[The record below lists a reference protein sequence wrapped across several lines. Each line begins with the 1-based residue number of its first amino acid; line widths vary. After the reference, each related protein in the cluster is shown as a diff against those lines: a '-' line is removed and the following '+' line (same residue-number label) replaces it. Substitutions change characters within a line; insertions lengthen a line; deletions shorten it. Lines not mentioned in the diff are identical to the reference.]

1 MNATSYTPDQLLGQL
16 NDVERKNAPES
27 LYLAG
32 DPELLRAGR
41 RVSVVGTRRVS
52 DASLE
57 RVRSL
62 VKELVRREIIVV
74 SGLAAGVDTAAHSAA
89 IEFGGRT
96 VAVLGTPLDA
106 FYPTANKALQ
116 LQIMSDHAAVSQFPF
131 GYPSV
136 PGNFPMRNRTMALL
150 TDATVIVEAGEASG
164 TRHQGWEA
172 LRLGR
177 DVFIMKSVAIDPRL
191 TWPSEMIAYGAQS
204 LTRESLGATINN
216 LPAYTDRVDVET
228 FAF

>member
-1 MNATSYTPDQLLGQL
+1 MNATNYTPDQLLGQL

-32 DPELLRAGR
+32 DSELLRAGR

-52 DASLE
+52 DAGLK

-62 VKELVRREIIVV
+62 VKELVRRNIIVV
-74 SGLAAGVDTAAHSAA
+74 SGLAAGVDTAAHAAA

-106 FYPTANKALQ
+106 FYPATNKALQ
-116 LQIMSDHAAVSQFPF
+116 LQIMSDHAAVSQFPS

-150 TDATVIVEAGEASG
+150 TDATVIVEAGETSG

-177 DVFIMKSVAIDPRL
+177 DVFIMQSVAIDPRL
-191 TWPSEMIAYGAQS
+191 SWPSEMIAYGAQS
-204 LTRESLGATINN
+204 LTRESLDATFDN
-216 LPAYTDRVDVET
+216 LPAYTDRVDVEA

>member
-1 MNATSYTPDQLLGQL
+1 MKTTSYTPDELLGQL

-27 LYLAG
+27 IYLVG
-32 DPELLRAGR
+32 DAKLLRAGR
-41 RVSVVGTRRVS
+41 RVSVVGSRRVS
-52 DASLE
+52 DAGVK

-74 SGLAAGVDTAAHSAA
+74 SGLAVGVDTAAHMAA

-106 FYPTANKALQ
+106 FYPAENRILQ
-116 LQIMSDHAAVSQFPF
+116 QQIMSNHAVVSQFPP
-131 GYPSV
+131 GYPAV
-136 PGNFPMRNRTMALL
+136 QRNFPMRNRTMALL
-150 TDATVIVEAGEASG
+150 TDATVIVEAEEKSG

-177 DVFIMKSVAIDPRL
+177 DVFIMQSVVADTRL
-191 TWPSEMIAYGAQS
+191 SWPSEMIEYGAQTLS
-204 LTRESLGATINN
+204 RETLDTAFDN
-216 LPAYTDRVDVET
+216 LPAYTDRVDVEA